1 MTKPPR
7 QSRGAAHRPDPELPP
22 PCAVWRSVNGRA
34 GYHLYVVQPG
44 VFLAAPWGDG
54 TMESVELYGRA
65 LVRMIEDSSE
75 RDGVLVLDYRNAG
88 RISPE
93 GRRNFLEQIKSLT
106 HPLAGVIFFGVKPIL
121 RVLLRLARRM
131 NSYSYPM
138 HVRDDLA
145 SALELARL
153 LHDNPQANPDPP
165 TPRPMRWRNYIP
177 PFLLRRQVAELRDHI
192 AEFNWERQ
200 DYTKFPVPHDHPYYE
215 IFELWGAV
223 KTDIEMMDRERR
235 RHEAE
240 LGEALRLLRDS
251 EHRYRAVF
259 EASGA
264 AMVLFGEDRRIRMA
278 NEAALRM
285 SGLRRDQMEAGF
297 EWTALVHPDDLPR
310 LLAYHMARSADSSLP
325 SQYEA
330 RFLGAGGKER
340 IASVTVETVPGT
352 NLRVASLNDLTETRR
367 AEAEVM
373 RLARNLEQRVRERTA
388 ELEETNRK
396 LGDALRTR
404 EEFLATMSHELRT
417 PLASILN
424 LAESLIAGVY
434 GPVNTPQAKAVST
447 MESNGK
453 HLLDLITD
461 ILDLSKSQAGKLELR
476 RATIALSEAVLD
488 AAAMIRPNAEARDL
502 TLIVESD
509 RTQDL
514 LHADPRRVRQMI
526 VNLLS
531 NAVKFTPV
539 GRRLGVKSG
548 PSPLADHLRIEVWDE
563 GIGISEQEQSR
574 LFQPFVQ
581 LDNRLAREHS
591 GTGLGLSLTRSLV
604 ELHGGT
610 IHLESSVGGGS
621 RFFID
626 LPRGRIE
633 GLAPSN
639 QISDGDLDGPGEA
652 LRLLIIEDNEDLRTV
667 LADYLEAAGHDVLC
681 AESGQKGLEI
691 IQEQDIDTILLDV
704 QMPRMDGYEVLRRI
718 RSRPESA
725 HLPVIA
731 MTGLAFEEDARRC
744 REAGADLHVAKPLR
758 MAELMRAIRSLQNRK
773 PAP

>member
-1 MTKPPR
+1 VPP
-7 QSRGAAHRPDPELPP
+7 S
-22 PCAVWRSVNGRA
+22 
-34 GYHLYVVQPG
+34 
-44 VFLAAPWGDG
+44 
-54 TMESVELYGRA
+54 
-65 LVRMIEDSSE
+65 
-75 RDGVLVLDYRNAG
+75 
-88 RISPE
+88 
-93 GRRNFLEQIKSLT
+93 
-106 HPLAGVIFFGVKPIL
+106 
-121 RVLLRLARRM
+121 
-131 NSYSYPM
+131 
-138 HVRDDLA
+138 
-145 SALELARL
+145 
-153 LHDNPQANPDPP
+153 
-165 TPRPMRWRNYIP
+165 
-177 PFLLRRQVAELRDHI
+177 
-192 AEFNWERQ
+192 
-200 DYTKFPVPHDHPYYE
+200 HPYYE

-240 LGEALRLLRDS
+240 LGEALRQLRES

-297 EWTALVHPDDLPR
+297 EWTSLVHPEDLPR
-310 LLAYHMARSADSSLP
+310 LLAYHLARSNDSSLP

-330 RFLGAGGKER
+330 RFLDARGKER
-340 IASVTVETVPGT
+340 IASVTVESVPGT
-352 NLRVASLNDLTETRR
+352 SLRVASLNDLTETRR

-396 LGDALRTR
+396 LADALRTR

-424 LAESLIAGVY
+424 LAESLTAGVY
-434 GPVNTPQAKAVST
+434 GTINRPQAKAVGT
-447 MESNGK
+447 MASNGK

-476 RATIALSEAVLD
+476 RTTIVLSEAVLD
-488 AAAMIRPNAEARDL
+488 AAAMIRPNAQARDL
-502 TLIVESD
+502 ELVVESD
-509 RTQDL
+509 RSQDL
-514 LHADPRRVRQMI
+514 LQADPRRVRQMI

-531 NAVKFTPV
+531 NAVKFTAP
-539 GRRLGVKSG
+539 GHRLGVRSG
-548 PSPLADHLRIEVWDE
+548 PSPIPDHLRLEVWDE
-563 GIGISEQEQSR
+563 GIGISEQEQAR

-604 ELHGGT
+604 ELHGGS
-610 IHLESSVGGGS
+610 IHMESSVGNGS

-626 LPRGRIE
+626 LPRGQIDGIE
-633 GLAPSN
+633 PSD
-639 QISDGDLDGPGEA
+639 QVSDGHPDDSPGP

-681 AESGQKGLEI
+681 ADSGPRGLEI
-691 IQEQDIDTILLDV
+691 LQEQDVDTILLDV
-704 QMPRMDGYEVLRRI
+704 QMPKMDGYEVLRRI

-731 MTGLAFEEDARRC
+731 MTGLAFEDDARRC
-744 REAGADLHVAKPLR
+744 RDAGADLHLAKPLR
-758 MAELMRAIRSLQNRK
+758 MAELMRAIRSLQNRNA
-773 PAP
+773 AP

>member
-1 MTKPPR
+1 
-7 QSRGAAHRPDPELPP
+7 
-22 PCAVWRSVNGRA
+22 VNGKA

-44 VFLAAPWGDG
+44 IFLAAPWGDG
-54 TMESVELYGRA
+54 TTESVELYGRA

-75 RDGVLVLDYRNAG
+75 REAVLLLDYRNAG

-93 GRRNFLEQIKSLT
+93 GRRNFLDQIRSLT
-106 HPLAGVIFFGVKPIL
+106 HPLAGLIFFGVKPIL

-145 SALELARL
+145 GALELARL
-153 LHDNPQANPDPP
+153 LRQDPHADP
-165 TPRPMRWRNYIP
+165 EAPSSRRARWRNYIP

-200 DYTKFPVPHDHPYYE
+200 DYTKFPVPPDHPYYE

-235 RHEAE
+235 KHEAE
-240 LGEALRLLRDS
+240 LGEALRLLRES

-285 SGLRRDQMEAGF
+285 SGLRRDQMEDGF
-297 EWTALVHPDDLPR
+297 DWTTLVHPEDLPR
-310 LLAYHMARSADSSLP
+310 LLAYHQARSGDTSLP
-325 SQYEA
+325 AQYEA
-330 RFLGAGGKER
+330 RFLDARGKER
-340 IASVTVETVPGT
+340 IASVTVEAVPGT
-352 NLRVASLNDLTETRR
+352 SLRVASLNDLTETRR

-396 LGDALRTR
+396 LADALRTR

-424 LAESLIAGVY
+424 LAESLSAGVY
-434 GPVNTPQAKAVST
+434 GPVNSKQAKAVST
-447 MESNGK
+447 VESNGE
-453 HLLDLITD
+453 HLLELITD

-476 RATIALSEAVLD
+476 RTTIALSEAVLD

-502 TLIVESD
+502 KLEVEAD

-514 LHADPRRVRQMI
+514 LLADPRRLRQMI

-531 NAVKFTPV
+531 NAVKFTTP
-539 GRRLGVKSG
+539 GRRLGVRSG
-548 PSPLADHLRIEVWDE
+548 PSPIPDHLRIEVWDE
-563 GIGISEQEQSR
+563 GIGIGVEEQTR

-581 LDNRLAREHS
+581 LDNRLSREHS
-591 GTGLGLSLTRSLV
+591 GTGLGLSLTRSLA

-610 IHLESSVGGGS
+610 IHLESEVGVGS
-621 RFFID
+621 RFFLD

-633 GLAPSN
+633 GASGIDP
-639 QISDGDLDGPGEA
+639 ISDGVPDSPDDP
-652 LRLLIIEDNEDLRTV
+652 LRLLIIEDNADLRSV
-667 LADYLEAAGHDVLC
+667 LSDYLEAAGHDVLN
-681 AESGQKGLEI
+681 AESGRAGL
-691 IQEQDIDTILLDV
+691 DILERESVDTILLDV
-704 QMPRMDGYEVLRRI
+704 QMPQMDGYEVLRRI

-725 HLPVIA
+725 HIPVIA
-731 MTGLAFEEDARRC
+731 MTGLAFEDDARRC
-744 REAGADLHVAKPLR
+744 RDAGANLHVAKPLR
-758 MAELMRAIRSLQNRK
+758 MAELMRAIRSLQNRNT
-773 PAP
+773 AP